1 MDWNS
6 IRFLERRVVCWLCL
20 CWTEFNSVSS
30 TACSFLVVF
39 VPDRAPILGYFGFG
53 FGFGGMEVGRMG
65 NESCFLI
72 SN

>member
-1 MDWNS
+1 M
-6 IRFLERRVVCWLCL
+6 VVLDGIQFGF
-20 CWTEFNSVSS
+20 FNGV
-30 TACSFLVVF
+30 LF
-39 VPDRAPILGYFGFG
+39 VGCFCVDRAPILGYFGFGFG